1 MRLPNA
7 PLVEVVFELHW
18 DVQLTSVAGESP
30 PFGYDPALHYF
41 RETFKKA
48 AAERGFSEYERFI
61 QPGPTILNTIDSR
74 FRRQKREPFPL
85 LQIGPGVVA
94 CNLAT
99 DYEWDDFHKLCSL
112 LLELLEETYPQTEV
126 TPLNPNR
133 IELRYIDHFGEGVI
147 KSKSISKFL
156 DDQTNLGSA
165 IHQLLDGLPLQ
176 SDDSGHLAVRKEASE
191 MPGSWFEFNIRTATS
206 GGKQSGIGMVSKVVL
221 EQGVDHIWRSGG
233 REGILEWLSGAHDLT
248 SAFFKRIMS
257 DELMAAFREGQ

>member
-18 DVQLTSVAGESP
+18 DVQLTDTVGESS

-41 RETFKKA
+41 RQSFKDA
-48 AAERGFSEYERFI
+48 AAKRGFPEHERFI
-61 QPGPTILNTIDSR
+61 QPGPSIIRTIDSR
-74 FRRQKREPFPL
+74 FRREKREPFPL

-99 DYEWDDFHKLCSL
+99 DYEWDDFHNLCSL

-165 IHQLLDGLPLQ
+165 IHQLLDGLPLK
-176 SDDSGHLAVRKEASE
+176 SHDSGHLAVRKEASE
-191 MPGSWFEFNIRTATS
+191 MPGSWFDFNIRTATS

-221 EQGVDHIWRSGG
+221 ERDVDHIWRKDG
-233 REGILEWLSGAHDLT
+233 REGILNWLSGAHDLT

-257 DELMAAFREGQ
+257 EELMAAFKEGQ